1 MNVAPAAVGGQR
13 EISVLGANLKDDFLL
28 RVAESTAFLAGAIN
42 PSTASQQKRKRA
54 RGGRI

>member
-1 MNVAPAAVGGQR
+1 MKVAPAAVGGQG

-28 RVAESTAFLAGAIN
+28 CVAESTAFLAGAIN
-42 PSTASQQKRKRA
+42 PSTASQQNRKRD